1 MTSNPLTR
9 GLAALALLL
18 VAAAAPA
25 QHYYEANA
33 PDERLN
39 AAGEASFEVTPDR
52 AVLVVAVS
60 GSGEEPQD
68 AMVKF
73 RDSRRRAVEALQAV
87 PVEGLT
93 VEPQGVGLSYM
104 YDQQELNQ
112 MRNGQANAV
121 APTPKIIVSE
131 SLRVILPDLASYEDE
146 DALVAAMQQV
156 ITAVRDQGLGLGQN
170 PTAEM
175 ASYNYGYNAQ
185 PQTLFTFEST
195 GIEDRRAAAR
205 REAVE
210 DARRNAQ
217 ETAAL
222 IGATLGPIVS
232 FSENVTVPAE
242 NTTDMYGNR
251 HGYNHMGRPTMP
263 SADDAIT
270 STLLGPATVRVT
282 VSLRFAITPGSA
294 GDGQAEAV
302 ERTRRLQDAASELPE
317 VDVSGG
323 EAPNVNVEGPS
334 VQRDSKTVEV
344 PTVEVEARE

>member
-1 MTSNPLTR
+1 MILTPLTR
-9 GLAALALLL
+9 GLVALALLL
-18 VAAAAPA
+18 TATAAPA
-25 QHYYEANA
+25 QYYDGNGT
-33 PDERLN
+33 DERLN
-39 AAGEASFEVTPDR
+39 AAGQASFEVTPDR
-52 AVLVVAVS
+52 AVLAVAVS

-73 RDSRRRAVEALQAV
+73 RDNRRRAVEALKAV

-112 MRNGQANAV
+112 MRNNQGNAV
-121 APTPKIIVSE
+121 VPTPKIIVAE
-131 SLRVILPDLASYEDE
+131 SLRVILPDLTSYEDE

-156 ITAVRDQGLGLGQN
+156 VSAVRDQGLGLGQN

-175 ASYNYGYNAQ
+175 AGYNYGYNAQ

-195 GIEDRRAAAR
+195 GTEDRRAAAR

-210 DARRNAQ
+210 DARSNAE

-232 FSENVTVPAE
+232 FSESVNVPAE

-251 HGYNHMGRPTMP
+251 RGYNQYGQPNP
-263 SADDAIT
+263 ASAKDAIT
-270 STLLGPATVRVT
+270 STLLGPATVQVT
-282 VSLRFAITPGSA
+282 VNLRFAITPGSA
-294 GDGQAEAV
+294 GASPAAAAPSSEAAE
-302 ERTRRLQDAASELPE
+302 
-317 VDVSGG
+317 
-323 EAPNVNVEGPS
+323 
-334 VQRDSKTVEV
+334 
-344 PTVEVEARE
+344 

>member
-1 MTSNPLTR
+1 MSLNHILR
-9 GLAALALLL
+9 GLAASVFVF
-18 VAAAAPA
+18 VATAATA
-25 QHYYEANA
+25 QHYHNPNA

-39 AAGEASFEVTPDR
+39 ASGEATFEVSPDR
-52 AVLVVAVS
+52 AVLLVAVS

-73 RDSRRRAVEALQAV
+73 RDNRRRAVEALEAV
-87 PVEGLT
+87 PVDGLT

-112 MRNGQANAV
+112 MRNGQADAV
-121 APTPKIIVSE
+121 TPTPQIIVSE
-131 SLRVILPDLASYEDE
+131 SLRVVLPDLASFEDE
-146 DALVAAMQQV
+146 EALVAAMQQV

-185 PQTLFTFEST
+185 PQALFTFEST
-195 GIEDRRAAAR
+195 DTDERVAAAR
-205 REAVE
+205 EGAVE
-210 DARRNAQ
+210 DARSNAE

-242 NTTDMYGNR
+242 NRTDMYGNR
-251 HGYNHMGRPTMP
+251 RGYNHMGQPTP
-263 SADDAIT
+263 PAAGDAIT
-270 STLLGPATVRVT
+270 STLLGPATVQVT

-294 GDGQAEAV
+294 GDGQGEPAEQ
-302 ERTRRLQDAASELPE
+302 TQKRLEEPVDPQEAELPE
-317 VDVSGG
+317 VEIRGG
-323 EAPNVNVEGPS
+323 EAPRVDVEGPS
-334 VQRDSKTVEV
+334 VQVESRA
-344 PTVEVEARE
+344 VEAVE